1 MIDDGGIHLSEFQS
15 RVQKCLSEMQMK
27 KLDLMFVYGDSNNSG
42 NLTYLTNFRPIG
54 VDVPGGTGHNA
65 IFLLAKD
72 GSATLINDRTWFLD
86 WVKEESWVPDIRADD
101 QGDALGLSFEFL
113 RKKKFLKGRIEADTR
128 FMPAPVYR
136 SFMANFARFEID
148 EQSRI
153 VGNMRAV
160 KSPKEIELI
169 SKSLEIL
176 GKANDAALG
185 MAREGVSEADLAHEV
200 RRVVMKEGADYLN
213 SVFVHGGRR
222 STIALSSPT
231 YTNYRMKKG
240 DMVLVSAFCSYKKY
254 YAGLDRNF
262 VIGEASERQ
271 KKLAEIELKTLEES
285 IRIAKPGRLASD
297 FLNHLYEGFAEPLL
311 KEAGFKDYNLQGY
324 IGHGTGVCSAEAP
337 VLWKLDNSPLKPGT
351 VIHIEPGMYS
361 KDPKIGGL
369 RTADTI
375 LITEEGSKNLTNYP
389 RRIGT
394 LAQV

>member
-1 MIDDGGIHLSEFQS
+1 MVENGGISLSEFQS
-15 RVQKCLSEMQMK
+15 RIKKCLAEMQLK

-54 VDVPGGTGHNA
+54 VDVPAGTGHNA
-65 IFLLAKD
+65 IFLLEKD
-72 GSATLINDRTWFLD
+72 GSATLINDRIWYLD
-86 WVKEESWVPDIRADD
+86 WVKEETWVTDILADD
-101 QGDALGLSFEFL
+101 QGDALGLSFDYL
-113 RKKKFLKGRIEADTR
+113 RKKKLLKGHIEADTR
-128 FMPAPVYR
+128 FMPAPVYKA
-136 SFMANFARFEID
+136 FMNNFSQYNVD

-153 VGNMRAV
+153 VGNMRMI
-160 KSPKEIELI
+160 KSPKEVELI
-169 SKSLEIL
+169 SKCLEIL
-176 GKANDAALG
+176 GRANNAALEL
-185 MAREGVSEADLAHEV
+185 AKEGVSEADIAHEV

-240 DMVLVSAFCSYKKY
+240 DMILVSAFASYKKY

-262 VIGEASERQ
+262 VIGEPSERQ

-285 IRIAKPGRLASD
+285 IRIAKPGRLSSD
-297 FLNHLYEGFAEPLL
+297 FLKHLYEGFAEPLL

-324 IGHGTGVCSAEAP
+324 IGHGTGVCSAESP
-337 VLWKLDNSPLKPGT
+337 VLWKLDNTPLQPGM
-351 VIHIEPGMYS
+351 VIHIEPGIYC

-375 LITEEGSKNLTNYP
+375 LITDKGSKDLTNYP

-394 LAQV
+394 LA